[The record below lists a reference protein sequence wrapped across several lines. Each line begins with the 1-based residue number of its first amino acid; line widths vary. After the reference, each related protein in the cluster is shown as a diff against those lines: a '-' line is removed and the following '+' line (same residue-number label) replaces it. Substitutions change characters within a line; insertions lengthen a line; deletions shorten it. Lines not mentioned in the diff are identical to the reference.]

1 MAAIRCAA
9 RRIGGSLLQRTQ
21 AAVVEEGP
29 RRLAPSRL
37 MRSRQ
42 LSSQVS
48 GERAGKILKKEELD
62 FEEMKAVL
70 DTLAELQKE
79 AGPSVFLMR
88 MMSIGRAAKTVVVG
102 AAKLTLVY
110 VAAAVAFGGDGVEA
124 EAATKENQ

>member
-42 LSSQVS
+42 LSSQ
-48 GERAGKILKKEELD
+48 RAGKILKKEELD

>member
-9 RRIGGSLLQRTQ
+9 RRLGGSLLQRTQ
-21 AAVVEEGP
+21 AAVAEEG

-62 FEEMKAVL
+62 WEEMKAAL
-70 DTLAELQKE
+70 DKLAELQKE
-79 AGPSVFLMR
+79 AGPSVFLLR

-124 EAATKENQ
+124 EAVTKENK

>member
-48 GERAGKILKKEELD
+48 GERAGNILKEELD
-62 FEEMKAVL
+62 WKKMNAAL
-70 DTLAELQKE
+70 DKLAELQKE
-79 AGPSVFLMR
+79 AGPSVFVLR

-102 AAKLTLVY
+102 AAKLTLVF

-124 EAATKENQ
+124 EASTKESQ